1 MNTNPNQ
8 GIRDLILNKR
18 GDRSLE
24 SLSKACGGVPTRAN
38 LDRLINRPVLSWPKE
53 NAVILGLARGLG
65 VRVID
70 VVTAYAASLGLPVET
85 DTSNLTLQGAGNL
98 PETSQRILR
107 ETAEN
112 MLWWQEQ
119 SSISDNGENSPM
131 GDVHELFPAD
141 RIAADKGEPRINPE
155 QLPDS

>member
-8 GIRDLILNKR
+8 GIRELILNKR

-98 PETSQRILR
+98 PEASQRVLR
-107 ETAEN
+107 ETADN

-119 SSISDNGENSPM
+119 SHIASDGANAPTA
-131 GDVHELFPAD
+131 DVHELFPAD
-141 RIAADKGEPRINPE
+141 RVAASKGEPGVDPE
-155 QLPDS
+155 QLPE